1 MFRSRIALL
10 VVAALSIVGSA
21 VAAPFVAA
29 YRYITGHAE
38 KACLMAA
45 QAPEKKQGKPSWVV
59 KASAFDASLAKR
71 ERPLLSSSWR
81 MCPSA

>member
-1 MFRSRIALL
+1 MFRSRIAFLAI
-10 VVAALSIVGSA
+10 AAMSIVASA

-29 YRYITGHAE
+29 YRYITGHVE

-45 QAPEKKQGKPSWVV
+45 QSPDKKQGKPSWVE
-59 KASAFDASLAKR
+59 KAGAFAASLAKR
-71 ERPLLSSSWR
+71 ERPLLSGSWR

>member
-10 VVAALSIVGSA
+10 AIAALSLVGSA

-29 YRYITGHAE
+29 FRYFTGHVE

-59 KASAFDASLAKR
+59 KTGAFAASLAKR
-71 ERPLLSSSWR
+71 ERPLLSGSWR
-81 MCPSA
+81 MCPSV